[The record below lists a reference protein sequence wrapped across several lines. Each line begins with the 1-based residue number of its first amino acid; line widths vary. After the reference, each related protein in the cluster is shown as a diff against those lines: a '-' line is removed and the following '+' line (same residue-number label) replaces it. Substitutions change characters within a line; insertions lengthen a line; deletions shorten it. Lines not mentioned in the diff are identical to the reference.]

1 MSETRDPDTDQD
13 APLPAGEDAVSAHD
27 IAAASLRS
35 RPDAV
40 ALILERKELGL
51 RKYGV
56 ILHHAN
62 GRDIRRDVLEELADA
77 VCYAHLTDNMRLIR
91 VTEAALLIALNE
103 L

>member
-1 MSETRDPDTDQD
+1 MSETRDPDNDQA

-27 IAAASLRS
+27 IAAASLRA

-40 ALILERKELGL
+40 ELIMARKELGL
-51 RKYGV
+51 RKYGT
-56 ILHHAN
+56 ILHYNN

-77 VCYAHLTDNMRLIR
+77 VCYAHLTDNIRLIKI
-91 VTEAALLIALNE
+91 TEAALLIALNE